1 MLNRKQRENSHP
13 VSIKDLILF
22 YIVPLEDIVKHFE
35 TLFLAEELVSEHEVS
50 SVANLNF
57 KVKNRNIPLK
67 KPVNHLTC

>member
-1 MLNRKQRENSHP
+1 MLNRKQRENSNP

-35 TLFLAEELVSEHEVS
+35 TLFLAEELVSEQDVS

-57 KVKNRNIPLK
+57 KVKNENIPLK
-67 KPVNHLTC
+67 KNQQTI